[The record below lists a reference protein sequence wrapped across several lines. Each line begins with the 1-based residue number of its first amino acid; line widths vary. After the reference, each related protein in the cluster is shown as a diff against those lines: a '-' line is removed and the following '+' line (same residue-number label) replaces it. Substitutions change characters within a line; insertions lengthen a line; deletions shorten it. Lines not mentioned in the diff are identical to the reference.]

1 MALNLYLG
9 RVAVDADTSV
19 GSHDVATN
27 LVTTSADV
35 GRYCDVLG
43 AGAGG
48 STLVAVI
55 TARTSGTI
63 TLGYAASTAVTDST
77 VVIWTPY
84 DASIYSISGQIS
96 SLTNRPSIGFSAD
109 SSRNAVVPAVGQP
122 VLLLDPALAG
132 TPPSVSTAGDIFGGF
147 ISEAKLTSINK
158 THSSHECQC
167 VSWESIASER
177 TTGQPNDGIDPI
189 DSKFS
194 GMAAGAV
201 FQWLADHILDS
212 DISKVSVVTGPTIPE
227 ISFDYTDCSSAFDS
241 ICKAATDGT
250 DTYIWRMD
258 ARRNLY
264 FELQTTNAAPWSVSD
279 SDAIGP
285 VTVTWTLEKY
295 ANVAYVTP
303 SNSTG
308 ATIDNTL
315 VRVTQN
321 NTAIDARAAVRG
333 GTGRT
338 EAVVTAGDINTS
350 VDAQT
355 LADSIASGSARIPN
369 TVEYDTLRSGL
380 VAGQLQAIVWTP
392 LAVSASFLIDTV
404 TLSTPNGIPTW
415 RIHAVNGALIGDGYT
430 ALANLAS
437 GSSGFG
443 GASGGGAGLPA
454 VPGLTA
460 VSAPAITYDSGKAA
474 LAFDLTFPSDLGT
487 MTDVFVRIERPYAGA
502 QQDTSVNVP
511 SRPIIDDLGPFSLVI
526 AGGVVTNTRQIITL
540 PDPSSIE
547 TWAAWFTTANKVT
560 RNQYTDVSAVLVTF
574 SVSPD
579 AGLIA
584 GAEWAPNPANPISVT
599 VDRELRKGAEQ
610 WWRPNVAWQN
620 PSDDLRFPLVTAWD
634 IGLLDPNIVA
644 DDTAHKIISLG
655 SVAPSVQAFSGEFR
669 RVPDAPVNYLLMVR
683 PVIADGSENT
693 YVVGVTAA
701 LPVTI
706 GPQNVTAG
714 AEYAALVTG
723 LTAASS
729 WTKDPT
735 GARVFT
741 IDVSWT
747 VPVDP
752 RFGGVILYLVGA
764 GTPLPGQVAT
774 GVQSASPLTLTLAQK
789 DGPTA
794 PDTWQI
800 GAISVDANN
809 TANTYVAG
817 VTPFASFAVQP
828 YATGAPTLQ
837 ASGFS
842 VAATYTNSADDVDGK
857 QFLILTPTFTP
868 PDQATDPA
876 WSYVDF
882 WAKNPA
888 DSTWRLYGHPDKSGV
903 PITTTVLPSVTGTWN
918 FLLVDKD
925 ANDKDV
931 AGNSTTDPTAPP
943 AGSAT
948 FSLSIAPPALGASG
962 VEYASA
968 VTSPS
973 GSVGSQVAQPDG
985 TYRVLVSV
993 SATLPSDTRF
1003 GGFKVRIKYTSGAL
1017 NNTFVDLVDVPSP
1030 GTSANII
1037 WKPPAG
1043 SITSEWYFVSYNK
1056 RGQLNTIQSGTPK
1069 VSLTVG
1075 STSQLDFTAAKL
1087 ASLNQNLLRLNPA
1100 TGVLEPYNAEQAIYG
1115 VLQLGGGTANGVC
1128 NTSGTAVVGT
1138 SGSSFT
1144 SGMVGLPFFIAG
1156 IGYTVQSF
1164 TDATHITLSATAG
1177 TQTGANW
1184 SFGRS
1189 PQFKLFDRANTQIG
1203 FWGDDSFG
1211 TGFVGLFAGKDV
1223 RLGGSIGS
1231 PILEVDSAGAVTIKG
1246 AVVEFDFTDGS
1257 GSILTIGTTAL
1268 PGIFGQQ
1275 GLKIADPTPRTLG
1288 LTPTVMGLLG
1298 SSNDVLAALS
1308 SLTALGVLTLRSSL
1322 DANAGFNAN
1331 GDPGNINI
1339 YNGKN
1344 TAGMGVPPIYAKVS
1358 LTGQTGS
1365 ISATSLQVTP
1375 FLSGTPGVAPAGL
1388 YRISWY
1394 GRTTTASGSDTLT
1407 VTISYNDGVA
1417 ARTRAFAFNLNT
1429 TAAGGTQQIVDVIRV
1444 DGVNNVQY
1452 STTRSGATGSPQYAL
1467 DIVMERLT

>member
-1 MALNLYLG
+1 MAKN
-9 RVAVDADTSV
+9 
-19 GSHDVATN
+19 
-27 LVTTSADV
+27 
-35 GRYCDVLG
+35 
-43 AGAGG
+43 
-48 STLVAVI
+48 I
-55 TARTSGTI
+55 
-63 TLGYAASTAVTDST
+63 
-77 VVIWTPY
+77 
-84 DASIYSISGQIS
+84 SI
-96 SLTNRPSIGFSAD
+96 
-109 SSRNAVVPAVGQP
+109 
-122 VLLLDPALAG
+122 LAG
-132 TPPSVSTAGDIFGGF
+132 TGGSGAGSTIAPPGV
-147 ISEAKLTSINK
+147 
-158 THSSHECQC
+158 
-167 VSWESIASER
+167 
-177 TTGQPNDGIDPI
+177 
-189 DSKFS
+189 
-194 GMAAGAV
+194 
-201 FQWLADHILDS
+201 
-212 DISKVSVVTGPTIPE
+212 VSVGPPTI
-227 ISFDYTDCSSAFDS
+227 
-241 ICKAATDGT
+241 
-250 DTYIWRMD
+250 
-258 ARRNLY
+258 
-264 FELQTTNAAPWSVSD
+264 
-279 SDAIGP
+279 
-285 VTVTWTLEKY
+285 TV
-295 ANVAYVTP
+295 
-303 SNSTG
+303 
-308 ATIDNTL
+308 
-315 VRVTQN
+315 
-321 NTAIDARAAVRG
+321 
-333 GTGRT
+333 
-338 EAVVTAGDINTS
+338 
-350 VDAQT
+350 
-355 LADSIASGSARIPN
+355 
-369 TVEYDTLRSGL
+369 DTLGNA
-380 VAGQLQAIVWTP
+380 VLQ
-392 LAVSASFLIDTV
+392 FDV
-404 TLSTPNGIPTW
+404 TYP
-415 RIHAVNGALIGDGYT
+415 GA
-430 ALANLAS
+430 
-437 GSSGFG
+437 
-443 GASGGGAGLPA
+443 
-454 VPGLTA
+454 
-460 VSAPAITYDSGKAA
+460 
-474 LAFDLTFPSDLGT
+474 LGT
-487 MTDVFVRIERPYAGA
+487 MTDLYIRVQRPYAGSSD
-502 QQDTSVNVP
+502 DTSVNVP
-511 SRPIIDDLGPFSLVI
+511 PLSVVDDLGPFALNIVSG
-526 AGGVVTNTRQIITL
+526 AVTNTQATITL
-540 PDPSSIE
+540 PAPVATE
-547 TWAAWFTTANKVT
+547 TWAAWFTTASKTV
-560 RNQYTDVSAVLVTF
+560 RNAYTDASAVLVTF
-574 SVSPD
+574 TVSPT
-579 AGLIA
+579 AGLIP
-584 GAEWAPNPANPISVT
+584 GAEWAPNPLNPIGVSI
-599 VDRELRKGAEQ
+599 DRELRKGAEQ
-610 WWRPNVAWQN
+610 WWRPNVTWNN
-620 PSDDLRFPLVTAWD
+620 PSDDPRFSNVAFWD
-634 IGLLDPNIVA
+634 IGLLDPEIVS
-644 DDTAHKIISLG
+644 DDPEQKIISLG
-655 SVAPSVQAFSGEFR
+655 STAPSAITFAGPYARVQDHSIRFI
-669 RVPDAPVNYLLMVR
+669 LMVR
-683 PVIADGSENT
+683 PVTADGFQNS
-693 YVVGVTAA
+693 YVAGVTAA
-701 LPVTI
+701 LSVTI

-714 AEYAALVTG
+714 EEYAALVTG

-747 VPVDP
+747 APIDP
-752 RFGGVILYLVGA
+752 RFGGVILYLVGTGA
-764 GTPLPGQVAT
+764 LLPGQVAT
-774 GVQSASPLTLTLAQK
+774 GVQATSPFTLTLAQK

-809 TANTYVAG
+809 TANTYVSG

-868 PDQATDPA
+868 PDQTVDPS

-882 WAKNPA
+882 WARNPA

-1017 NNTFVDLVDVPSP
+1017 SNTFVDLVDIPSP

-1087 ASLNQNLLRLNPA
+1087 ASLNQNLMRLNPA

-1156 IGYTVQSF
+1156 VGYTVLSF
-1164 TDATHITLSATAG
+1164 TDATHLTLSATAG

-1189 PQFKLFDRANTQIG
+1189 PQFKLFDRTNTQIG

-1211 TGFVGLFAGKDV
+1211 TGFEGLFAGKNV

-1231 PILEVDSAGAVTIKG
+1231 PIFEVDSAGAVTVKG
-1246 AVVEFDFTDGS
+1246 AVFEFDFTDGS
-1257 GSILTIGTTAL
+1257 GSVLTIGTTAL

-1344 TAGMGVPPIYAKVS
+1344 TVGMGVPPIYAKVS

-1417 ARTRAFAFNLNT
+1417 ARTQAFAFNLAT
-1429 TAAGGTQQIVDVIRV
+1429 TSPAGIQQIVFVIRV